1 MSPEQ
6 YHQKDYT
13 KEIDWWALGIL
24 MYELLFGI
32 SPFRIGKNKNGIA
45 ELEKKIK
52 YNEPKFPD
60 R

>member
-6 YHQKDYT
+6 CLQQDYT
-13 KEIDWWALGIL
+13 KNIDWWALGIL

-32 SPFRIGKNKNGIA
+32 SPFRMGKAKNGIKA
-45 ELEKKIK
+45 LENKIK
-52 YNEPKFPD
+52 YNEPAYPN